1 MSAERVDVSAL
12 GRNADRWHMIAAA
25 FAFLVPLLAYLR
37 TLTPTVPFW
46 DSGEFIATSYIL
58 GLPHPPGNPVYTML
72 GRMMSLIPIGGVAWK
87 VNFMSALASALTA
100 LFTFLITVRSLRRWF
115 GDQASQPSRQLAC
128 EVGGLIAAF
137 FVAFSNSFWDSAI
150 EAEVYSLSSFLVAFT
165 IWLSFNW
172 WEHLGETGN
181 DRLLVLIV
189 YLLSISAA
197 VHLGTILV
205 APGLLV
211 LFAIARPNYFKT
223 GKFWASAALL
233 GGFVLFLW
241 VNEFSADVD
250 VPLPLILTVFAILVG
265 IYTLNRK
272 KLVKNNLFTWWMI
285 ALLVGF
291 TVQLFLLVRSQQ
303 HPNVNEGAPET
314 FHTWKDYL
322 LRKQYGPSSP
332 FERRADVWYQIS
344 HMYFRYVG
352 QQYTLTSGFGP
363 FGPDSFWVLAIN
375 SIPFLLLA
383 LGAWWNWKRDKKTFW
398 FFLTQNVVMGPA
410 LIFYLNFTDHEV
422 RERDYFFTNSYHF
435 LAIWMGMGAAGILD
449 WIARALEPARSG
461 VAATFGGER
470 KGLWIAALALI
481 GISLLPLK
489 NGWYEHD
496 RSGFYIAHDY
506 AYNMLTPLAPNAIV
520 ITNGDNDT
528 FPLWYIQE
536 VEKVRKDVRVVNLS
550 LLNTPWYIKQLRDQE
565 PRVPFSF
572 TDSQLDAIQPYQ
584 DEKTGKIVWVKD
596 QAVADM
602 VKVNGW
608 KRPIYM
614 AVTVPEQL
622 GFDKNQVL
630 EGLVFRISPTPV
642 GDHVVD
648 VNKTL
653 YNLYHVFRY
662 GGLLNKNRDYDR
674 TVYKDDNAYKLV
686 QNYSAAHVQVAYQLQ
701 QEGQT
706 KDALNVLRDAVKMT
720 PDFPGLLEYL
730 GKSYQDMGDT
740 LNAERV
746 FTDAQ
751 QRFPN
756 SAEFYYHLGVIHWQR
771 GHKTRNPVL
780 IEKGLDELRRAC
792 AIDQRYFDWFGALFS
807 ALWLEGR
814 KQEGV
819 DVLRTWA
826 RAHPEDPQG
835 AAWLKAYEDSLRIS
849 AVPPPGQT
857 PRAGQAPRAGQG
869 TRAAGGAR

>member
-1 MSAERVDVSAL
+1 
-12 GRNADRWHMIAAA
+12 
-25 FAFLVPLLAYLR
+25 
-37 TLTPTVPFW
+37 
-46 DSGEFIATSYIL
+46 
-58 GLPHPPGNPVYTML
+58 
-72 GRMMSLIPIGGVAWK
+72 
-87 VNFMSALASALTA
+87 MSALASALTA
-100 LFTFLITVRSLRRWF
+100 LFTFLITVRTLRRWWPEDK
-115 GDQASQPSRQLAC
+115 GPVPARRLAC
-128 EVGGLIAAF
+128 EIGGLVAAF
-137 FVAFSNSFWDSAI
+137 FIAFSNSFWDSAI
-150 EAEVYSLSSFLVAFT
+150 EAEVYSLSSFLLIFT
-165 IWLSFNW
+165 VWLAFNW
-172 WEHLGETGN
+172 WDHLGETGN

-189 YLLSISAA
+189 YLLSISSA
-197 VHLGTILV
+197 VHLGTVLV

-250 VPLPLILTVFAILVG
+250 VPVALILTLLAALVAV
-265 IYTLNRK
+265 YALNHK
-272 KLVKNNLFTWWMI
+272 KLVKHNLFTWWMI

-291 TVQLFLLVRSQQ
+291 TVQS
-303 HPNVNEGAPET
+303 E
-314 FHTWKDYL
+314 
-322 LRKQYGPSSP
+322 PS
-332 FERRADVWYQIS
+332 RRVYAEK
-344 HMYFRYVG
+344 
-352 QQYTLTSGFGP
+352 
-363 FGPDSFWVLAIN
+363 
-375 SIPFLLLA
+375 IPFVLLA
-383 LGAWWNWKRDKKTFW
+383 FGAWWNWKRDKKTFW

-435 LAIWMGMGAAGILD
+435 LAIWMGMGAAGVLE
-449 WIARALEPARSG
+449 WIARALEPARARAVAPAAVPGEANGRRVPSG
-461 VAATFGGER
+461 LAATFGGER
-470 KGLWIAALALI
+470 SGFWIAALALI

-489 NGWYEHD
+489 DGWYEHD

-506 AYNMLTPLAPNAIV
+506 AYNMLAPLAPNAIV

-565 PRVPFSF
+565 PRVPFTF
-572 TDSQLDAIQPYQ
+572 TDAQLDQMQPYQ
-584 DEKTGKIVWVKD
+584 DEKTGKIIWVKD
-596 QAVADM
+596 QAIADM

-608 KRPIYM
+608 RKPIYM

-622 GFDKNQVL
+622 GFDQNGVL
-630 EGLVFRISPTPV
+630 EGLVFRISPKPV

-674 TVYKDDNAYKLV
+674 SVYKDDNAYKLV
-686 QNYSAAHVQVAYQLQ
+686 QNYSAAHVQAAYQLQ
-701 QEGQT
+701 QQGRSQE
-706 KDALNVLRDAVKMT
+706 ALNILRDAVKMT

-730 GKSYQDMGDT
+730 GKSYQDLGDT
-740 LNAERV
+740 AAAERV
-746 FTDAQ
+746 FAEAQ
-751 QRFPN
+751 KRFPT
-756 SAEFYYHLGVIHWQR
+756 SAEFYYHLGTIHWQR
-771 GHKTRNPVL
+771 GHKLRNPML
-780 IEKGLDELRRAC
+780 IEQGIQELRRAC
-792 AIDQRYFDWFGALFS
+792 SIDQRYFDWFGALFS

-849 AVPPPGQT
+849 A
-857 PRAGQAPRAGQG
+857 APRSGAG
-869 TRAAGGAR
+869 TRAAGGVR